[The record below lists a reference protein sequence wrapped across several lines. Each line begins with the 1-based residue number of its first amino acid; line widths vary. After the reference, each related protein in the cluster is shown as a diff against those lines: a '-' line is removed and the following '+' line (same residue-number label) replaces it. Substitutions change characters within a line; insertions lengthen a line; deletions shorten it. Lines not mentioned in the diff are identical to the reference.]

1 MKHPPTCGEPV
12 KIKNAQPD
20 SYMFGNIAK
29 NAKFSIG
36 SQHLCWDVI
45 IADISDDLLLGL
57 DFLKAHEGKVDFKNN
72 IHREERLYYKS
83 VMSLLYPAV
92 FTVPCWTML
101 HPLLMYTK
109 QVILSQKI

>member
-57 DFLKAHEGKVDFKNN
+57 DFLKAHEGKIDFKKG
-72 IHREERLYYKS
+72 IVTLMSEDIQAFPKRQKRERIQESWIKTKS
-83 VMSLLYPAV
+83 TS
-92 FTVPCWTML
+92 
-101 HPLLMYTK
+101 
-109 QVILSQKI
+109 